1 MTVMNRSI
9 NTTLSR
15 TVITSGT
22 VFLTVLILLLF
33 GGEVLRGFA
42 FTFSVG
48 VITGTYS
55 SIYVA
60 SSFVVDIKYYQKR
73 RKLGASGKIAVNKA

>member
-1 MTVMNRSI
+1 MNRSI

-22 VFLTVLILLLF
+22 VFLTVFILLLF
-33 GGEVLRGFA
+33 GGEVNRTFA
-42 FTFSVG
+42 FTFTVG

-60 SSFVVDIKYYQKR
+60 SAFVVDIKNRQK
-73 RKLGASGKIAVNKA
+73 KSKPSISGKTALNKA

>member
-1 MTVMNRSI
+1 MNRSI

-22 VFLTVLILLLF
+22 VFLTIFILLLF
-33 GGEVLRGFA
+33 GGEVNRTFA

-48 VITGTYS
+48 VLTGTYS
-55 SIYVA
+55 SIYIA
-60 SSFVVDIKYYQKR
+60 SAFVVDIKNWQ
-73 RKLGASGKIAVNKA
+73 GKGKSKIPGKFAVNKA